1 MTSSLPLLEID
12 EPSVASIY
20 VSDEDQLVSVDTVDE
35 SIARAIEDYYASR
48 GYYVA
53 IELA

>member
-1 MTSSLPLLEID
+1 MTFPLPLIEVD
-12 EPSVASIY
+12 EHSVASLYIC
-20 VSDEDQLVSVDTVDE
+20 DEDQLIAVDSVDLE
-35 SIARAIEDYYASR
+35 IAHAIEDYYASR

>member
-1 MTSSLPLLEID
+1 MTFPLPLIEVD
-12 EPSVASIY
+12 EHSVASLYIC
-20 VSDEDQLVSVDTVDE
+20 DEDQLVSVDSVEATL
-35 SIARAIEDYYASR
+35 AHAIEDYYASR